1 MPRRDCTGP
10 FGMGP
15 RTGRGMGYCTGHPYP
30 GYMYPAGWGWHRH
43 PGGHGY
49 RHMFYATG
57 LPGWMRPSWLGGWAD
72 VPPAAPY
79 APPAEVKEGFLRRQ
93 AEWLRAA
100 LEDVERQLEELS
112 GRKSTDEPAP

>member
-1 MPRRDCTGP
+1 MPRGDRTGP

-30 GYMYPAGWGWHRH
+30 GYMYPAGRGWYRH

-57 LPGWMRPSWLGGWAD
+57 MPGWMRPSWLGGWAD
-72 VPPAAPY
+72 VPPA
-79 APPAEVKEGFLRRQ
+79 EVEEGVLRRQ
-93 AEWLRAA
+93 AEWLRSA
-100 LEDVERQLEELS
+100 LEEVERRLEELT